1 MTPTT
6 DHGDDQLGLNE
17 DEAERRLLRDKPSC
31 FIVLGKPGVGRSTLA
46 KKLAESWKCVFVDDT
61 ELLNYHINNV
71 TEQGLEL
78 LEILREGN
86 PVPEQKVFQ
95 LILEKLHSPDVQ
107 HYGYVLSC
115 LPSMS
120 EQHLKVQEQVDLIRN
135 LPLPPD
141 FIINIKCEDQDLVQR
156 LGDLR
161 QHPATGR
168 VFGKEQWDSVG
179 REAKQRRHD
188 LEEEDEEE
196 DQIDESETMEEAE
209 LQKDMITQLVQVRE
223 NCPVGAHQKMLLFKD
238 TILGPLEDY
247 MADHHHMY
255 LFEVDGNKD
264 PEDLLG
270 NVLSRLESMAVNRV
284 PVPVRLLQAEEDEL
298 PDEIDT
304 DKLLPILASCKMV
317 ASGCRWRRS
326 RWGRVCPVALKE
338 GKIVMGKPE
347 FSLGFLDKMYVLS
360 SHDALQRFMQN
371 PRQYLLPPM
380 PRPPCKVCV
389 IGPPCSGKTTLSH
402 LLAEHYGAALLNVE
416 KLMQPLVAEVTL
428 KHLERLRQET
438 TLVAIEKVKLKVEQE
453 SVNAAETEVTVE
465 HPEVQTLVMEA
476 MKEVEH
482 TTVPLPPET
491 YLQELHKY
499 IKELEVEDANS
510 ELKRGW
516 VLDNFPQNA
525 EQLHQTLTELIPDM
539 LICLRDSETA
549 GSTILTRLYESNK
562 EEVDLAIRRRQVEER
577 KQAQDDTLVPAS
589 HDDPTPADELP
600 RLESIPEESKGVSLS
615 SQGYP
620 DCPEMSA
627 YVGQVKQFE
636 QNWQGMKPYLT
647 YPYIQM
653 EISGRSPDDL
663 LQEACLQMERPF
675 QYMAQE
681 LSGEDEEEEDAQ
693 AMNEEEEEEPQ
704 GEEEE
709 LEESVPQHTLGD
721 TLHYC
726 PVVLKERAS
735 LVPCRDEHPARYRE
749 RVHYCSSPETLQRF
763 LSNPQYY
770 VCHTHLLQPPA
781 LRLFLLGVRSSGK
794 TNHGKWL
801 AERLGLF
808 HIQFRECL
816 QELLLK
822 KTQQRVQYRDLT
834 EPPSD
839 SPDQLQDLLRELEGP
854 NGLEESNNSN
864 THSGPTQEAS
874 LTDEEEAIKAYLMD
888 GEPLPQEVLEMVLPQ
903 WWEQEP
909 FRSTGFILEGFPQN
923 QEEVQFMVER
933 YLYPDAAVVMT
944 LDVGDIMGRTLP
956 FHLQRW
962 RERHDRRKDTQ
973 LRVKELRCKVRAE
986 AIANRRA
993 ELIEEH
999 KVKEDSDGEQNSDGD
1014 PEDAENWQEEIEVL
1028 LEEEFP
1034 PEEEEEVGEDEET
1047 ETSAEERLQ
1056 DDIAAR
1062 FETDSN
1068 NLNSVV
1074 AALRDHQVPQLPVN
1088 AGRMQ
1093 RIVRYQLL
1101 EKVEPLLL
1109 HRKALFIKPQPIS
1122 YSLAQRLLY
1131 HSYKYYSA
1139 FGRWDPV
1146 RLAEGDP
1153 LQPPQTPSY
1162 PAMLRQFIYFFSSRE
1177 TRHTFMKNP
1186 IRYLQQTSPNP
1197 SLPIRLA
1204 IVGPP
1209 NSGKTT
1215 VAGMFAS
1222 EYGLAHLSLSEVMQR
1237 VLNDQG
1243 QTELANQMR
1252 QQLSQGLS
1260 VPDELAVRCLEVVL
1274 MDLPC
1279 STRGYVLDGFPVTQ
1293 QQAKLMAVRSI
1304 VPVLIIEMQLDTVE
1318 VLKRGLKGG
1327 SSKGRTSPHLDS
1339 AAMCA
1344 LRNSCHQ
1351 REVDAVRS
1359 HFQQLHQNW
1368 VHVDAQRN
1376 KWSVWT
1382 QVLER
1387 VHVSMAQIHTYLQRI
1402 RKGQAAGIAHL
1413 CVTPKE
1419 LQARLGEFGH
1429 YCPVSLALHHHLVD
1443 CSGRASFRL
1452 VAEYRKCYYRMA
1464 SAEFL
1469 QKFLESPERFV
1480 LPACPH
1486 PLPPPH
1492 LLPRKLSEVQVKRH
1506 FPQQVEMKGYCP
1518 VTFGDGQLRYE
1529 SLVKGSVEY
1538 AVEYREKIYVLEGEE
1553 KREKFLRQPH
1563 VYWDLKL
1570 PHKLPPLAEP
1580 VQLTSLP
1587 MLGYLE
1593 QGVAKAI
1600 IKAMTAVGCLKPKFP
1615 YLSAK
1620 RSALLYVAVYLK
1632 AFNPRLSQFTRHKFR
1647 CQLAQL
1653 EESCEL
1659 ISYLSSAM
1667 ADTNSEPQEKS
1678 VVFQHKLHQFLA
1690 SEKSFH

>member
-1 MTPTT
+1 KQIEKKTN
-6 DHGDDQLGLNE
+6 DYSLGLNE

-46 KKLAESWKCVFVDDT
+46 KKLAESWKCVFVDGNLFWHLKQICT
-61 ELLNYHINNV
+61 RFGFCCFIKLSCAS
-71 TEQGLEL
+71 
-78 LEILREGN
+78 GN

-196 DQIDESETMEEAE
+196 DQIDESETVC
-209 LQKDMITQLVQVRE
+209 IYVS
-223 NCPVGAHQKMLLFKD
+223 
-238 TILGPLEDY
+238 DY

-453 SVNAAETEVTVE
+453 SVNAAV
-465 HPEVQTLVMEA
+465 HTLVWLNCASMCF
-476 MKEVEH
+476 H
-482 TTVPLPPET
+482 
-491 YLQELHKY
+491 
-499 IKELEVEDANS
+499 
-510 ELKRGW
+510 GC
-516 VLDNFPQNA
+516 
-525 EQLHQTLTELIPDM
+525 
-539 LICLRDSETA
+539 ICNVH
-549 GSTILTRLYESNK
+549 GC
-562 EEVDLAIRRRQVEER
+562 
-577 KQAQDDTLVPAS
+577 
-589 HDDPTPADELP
+589 
-600 RLESIPEESKGVSLS
+600 VS
-615 SQGYP
+615 G
-620 DCPEMSA
+620 
-627 YVGQVKQFE
+627 
-636 QNWQGMKPYLT
+636 
-647 YPYIQM
+647 
-653 EISGRSPDDL
+653 
-663 LQEACLQMERPF
+663 PF

-709 LEESVPQHTLGD
+709 LEVCESVPQHTLGD

-864 THSGPTQEAS
+864 THS
-874 LTDEEEAIKAYLMD
+874 DEEEAIKAYLMD

-973 LRVKELRCKVRAE
+973 LRAE

-999 KVKEDSDGEQNSDGD
+999 KVN
-1014 PEDAENWQEEIEVL
+1014 AENWQEEIEVL

-1068 NLNSVV
+1068 NLNSV
-1074 AALRDHQVPQLPVN
+1074 LPVN

-1318 VLKRGLKGG
+1318 VLKRGLKGDHILPEG
-1327 SSKGRTSPHLDS
+1327 PIEAPHLN
-1339 AAMCA
+1339 
-1344 LRNSCHQ
+1344 RNMSYI
-1351 REVDAVRS
+1351 RKFRS